1 MSNIKKCIHHDGFHG
16 HSTCD
21 MDKTSAKNQTGGY
34 LSELQAAMSDGWQIV
49 QPIFAR
55 PLWSSLD
62 DHQIAFHFVLQ
73 RERSTKLLTVPES
86 RVVTRFIRQQSLMID
101 KQAVKGA

>member
-1 MSNIKKCIHHDGFHG
+1 MSNIKKYIHHDRFHG
-16 HSTCD
+16 HSAKDIDT
-21 MDKTSAKNQTGGY
+21 TSAKNQTSGY
-34 LSELQAAMSDGWQIV
+34 LSELQAAISDGWQIV

-62 DHQIAFHFVLQ
+62 DHQLAFHFVLQ

-86 RVVTRFIRQQSLMID
+86 RVVTRFIRQQSLVID
-101 KQAVKGA
+101 KQVVKGA